1 MSDLNPDQ
9 ISTREFFKSIFE
21 YFKFLFSKWQIIL
34 IFLLIGTAYDLIKN
48 SIFEIEKKY
57 GGVITFHLELDGS
70 SGGGGQ
76 FAGLASTFGLGGGGG
91 QKGGDLLGMSNFESI
106 MLSVNVFQNTFM
118 KEVTVNGKKDLF
130 INYYIDSSNIKR
142 KEWAATLFRP
152 ASEYGNYRFKK
163 KNIMDFTPYENQII
177 SDIYNKLA
185 EETLVEP
192 KEKSSLFQ
200 LNAST
205 TNEMLTKVWMETL
218 LEATEEFYKNM
229 KTKKTRQLLVV
240 QQERLDSLSY
250 LLKNTDRKL
259 ARVTFD
265 NPNVVDPNG
274 VMRQQ
279 QLSRDNNYMTNQ
291 YYTQMANVEN
301 LNRMIFEQ
309 TPIFTI
315 LEPVRLPLSYYKK
328 VGISTRI
335 SGLIMMV
342 VSIIGISLYRTYLK
356 VFDKL

>member
-1 MSDLNPDQ
+1 MSDLSPDQ
-9 ISTREFFKSIFE
+9 ISTKEFFKSIFD
-21 YFKFLFSKWQIIL
+21 YFKFIFSKWQIIL

-57 GGVITFHLELDGS
+57 GGIITFHLELD
-70 SGGGGQ
+70 SGGGGVGQ
-76 FAGLASTFGLGGGGG
+76 FAGLASTFGLGGGSGA
-91 QKGGDLLGMSNFESI
+91 KGGDLLGMANFEAI
-106 MLSVNVFQNTFM
+106 MLSVNVFQNAFM
-118 KEVTVNGKKDLF
+118 KEVTVNGKKELF

-142 KEWAATLFRP
+142 KEWAPTLFRAESP
-152 ASEYGNYRFKK
+152 FAKYKFVK
-163 KNIMDFTPYENQII
+163 KNIMDFTPLENQII

-192 KEKSSLFQ
+192 VEKSSLFQ
-200 LNAST
+200 LNANT

-218 LEATEEFYKNM
+218 LDATEDFYKKM
-229 KTKKTRQLLVV
+229 KTKKTRQLLEV
-240 QQERLDSLSY
+240 QQERLDSLTY

-279 QLSRDNNYMTNQ
+279 QLTRDNSYMTTQ

-335 SGLIMMV
+335 SGLILMV
-342 VSIIGISLYRTYLK
+342 VSILGLSLYRTYLK
-356 VFDKL
+356 VFDEA